1 MLNII
6 QGKKITLLKR
16 TSLNSVNSLL
26 KKNSNWNILDIGCGY
41 RPNKYA
47 NTLADVQDLSQIHK
61 DKKFIKI
68 NEKKLPFKDK
78 EFDFVIASH
87 VIEHVED
94 FEFFISELE
103 RISSKG
109 YIELPTRLGDNLVFE
124 NKKDHIWWFYF
135 DDTKNKLIASKKNQI
150 LDSFITVS
158 MAKLFEEIY
167 RESFVI
173 ELAWEDKIDYHID
186 NKIRQEK
193 YKKISFFK
201 IIKKFFSK
209 KLRSLFK

>member
-1 MLNII
+1 
-6 QGKKITLLKR
+6 LLKR
-16 TSLNSVNSLL
+16 TNINFVNETL
-26 KKNSNWNILDIGCGY
+26 KNNPDWKILDVGCGY
-41 RPNKYA
+41 RANKHA
-47 NTLADVQDLSQIHK
+47 TIIADIKDFTDFYK
-61 DKKFIKI
+61 DKKFVKI
-68 NEKKLPFKDK
+68 EDKNFPFMDK